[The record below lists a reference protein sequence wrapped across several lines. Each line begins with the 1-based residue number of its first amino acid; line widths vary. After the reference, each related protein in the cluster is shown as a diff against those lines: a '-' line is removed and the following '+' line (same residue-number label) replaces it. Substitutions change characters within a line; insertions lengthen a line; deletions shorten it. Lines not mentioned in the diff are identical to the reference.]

1 MRGSQAF
8 FDQLIVGKTKLQNWQ
23 SYSEENDI
31 VIEDA
36 DSVKY
41 YLLLTGRYSVD
52 MAMKLETE
60 EIVYAIVR

>member
-1 MRGSQAF
+1 VEKVEKDSEY
-8 FDQLIVGKTKLQNWQ
+8 WQ

-60 EIVYAIVR
+60 EIIYAIVR